1 MALPE
6 SVSYPLPEEQ
16 PANRVAWT
24 IDPERAV
31 LLVHDMQEYFV
42 RSFDRSADPLATV
55 VPNIDG
61 IRDSAH
67 AAGVPVVYTA
77 QPGNQDPADRA
88 LLLDFWGPGLT
99 ADPAET
105 AIIDDLAPHED
116 DVLLTK
122 WRYSAF
128 IRTDLLERMR
138 AWGRDQLIITGVY
151 AHIGC
156 LTTALDGFMNDI
168 QVFFVSDGTADFSR
182 REHTDALNYVASRC
196 AVVLP
201 TADVVDALASANVA
215 GDLAASRA

>member
-1 MALPE
+1 MALPK
-6 SVSYPLPEEQ
+6 SVSYPLPDEQ
-16 PANRVAWT
+16 PANVVPWT
-24 IDPERAV
+24 IDPDRAV

-42 RSFDRSADPLATV
+42 RSFDRAADPLATV
-55 VPNIDG
+55 VPNIDR
-61 IRDSAH
+61 IRDSARS
-67 AAGVPVVYTA
+67 AGAPIVYTA

-105 AIIDDLAPHED
+105 AIIDALAPHED
-116 DVLLTK
+116 DILLTK

-138 AWGRDQLIITGVY
+138 AWGRDQLIVTGVY

-182 REHTDALNYVASRC
+182 REHVDALNYVASRC

-201 TADVVDALASANVA
+201 TGEVTEALAQAGVA
-215 GDLAASRA
+215 GSLTPARA